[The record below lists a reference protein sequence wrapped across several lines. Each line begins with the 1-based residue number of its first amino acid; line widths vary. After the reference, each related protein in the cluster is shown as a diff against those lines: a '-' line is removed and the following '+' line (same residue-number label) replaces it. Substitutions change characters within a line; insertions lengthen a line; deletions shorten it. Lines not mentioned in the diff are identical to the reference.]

1 MKKIAT
7 FLTATL
13 IGAAAFGQK
22 PDSVFISIAQ
32 DTGRLE
38 QQQFANPYDAV
49 FGTYE
54 PTRWLFKLDVASLLP
69 AFMYLPG
76 DNGQNFDETGLRLDA
91 EYKISPAFSLN
102 ASYWLRF
109 SEASGLFRG
118 DGVYFQGHQFRLEPR
133 WYYNMPRRIREGR
146 SANNLSGN
154 YFGLELTQHLRSNNS
169 SFFNHRSAAVRF
181 GVQRRLFRYGYFDMS
196 YGIGV
201 RHYPQTVFYQER
213 TELFADAR
221 LGVGL
226 ALARPKSTSG
236 RKAEQCDVLQCF
248 REENRMWKLDL
259 FNLLRV
265 ARSSWIRGSLRPAV
279 EQKIGES
286 PFSVEAQL
294 RLDGGYVDGPM
305 VGKSSNF
312 GIGNH
317 LQLRYYYGLKKRIA
331 RGKSGNNLSGAYVAW
346 QGEWFQT
353 NNTLYG
359 KNSDG
364 IETKNTTTV
373 RQMHT
378 GPLWGIQ
385 HRIFD
390 KGFIDFNLGAAIGN
404 EKISNERDTYT
415 RHDLI
420 YIFSNLRIGLAF

>member
-1 MKKIAT
+1 MKIFTTT
-7 FLTATL
+7 FSTL
-13 IGAAAFGQK
+13 FTCVAAFCQNS
-22 PDSVFISIAQ
+22 DTTYITIAQ

-38 QQQFANPYDAV
+38 RQHLTTPYDAV

-54 PTRWLFKLDVASLLP
+54 PTRWLFKLDAASL
-69 AFMYLPG
+69 FSSFIYLPG

-109 SEASGLFRG
+109 GEVGSWLTGG
-118 DGVYFQGHQFRLEPR
+118 DIYFQGHQFRLEPR
-133 WYYNMPRRIREGR
+133 WYYNMPRRIQEGR

-154 YFGLELTQHLRSNNS
+154 YFGLELTQHLRVNNS
-169 SFFNHRSAAVRF
+169 TFFNHRSAAVRF
-181 GVQRRLFRYGYFDMS
+181 GIQKRLFRYGYFDMS
-196 YGIGV
+196 YGVGV
-201 RHYPQTVFYQER
+201 RNYPQTVFYRET

-226 ALARPKSTSG
+226 ALARPKSTPD

-265 ARSSWIRGSLRPAV
+265 ARTNWISVSLRPSV
-279 EQKIGES
+279 EQKIGAS
-286 PFSVEAQL
+286 QFSVEAQL
-294 RLDGGYVDGPM
+294 RLDGSYVDAT
-305 VGKSSNF
+305 KSSTL

-331 RGKSGNNLSGAYVAW
+331 RGKSGNNLSGAYIAW
-346 QGEWFQT
+346 QGEWFQNHT
-353 NNTLYG
+353 TLHG

-364 IETKNTTTV
+364 IETKHTTSV

-390 KGFIDFNLGAAIGN
+390 KGFVDFNIGAAMGN
-404 EKISNERDTYT
+404 EKIANEWSTNT
-415 RHDLI
+415 RYNLI

>member
-7 FLTATL
+7 IFIATL
-13 IGAAAFGQK
+13 TCAAASGQK
-22 PDSVFISIAQ
+22 PDSVFVSIAQ

-38 QQQFANPYDAV
+38 QQQFASPYDAV

-54 PTRWLFKLDVASLLP
+54 PARWLFKLDAASLLP

-109 SEASGLFRG
+109 GEVGSWLSGG
-118 DGVYFQGHQFRLEPR
+118 DIYFQGHQFRLEPR
-133 WYYNMPRRIREGR
+133 WYYNMSRRIQEGR

-154 YFGLELTQHLRSNNS
+154 YFGLELTQHLRVNNS
-169 SFFNHRSAAVRF
+169 TFFNHRSAAVRF

-196 YGIGV
+196 YGVGV
-201 RHYPQTVFYQER
+201 RNYSQTVYHR
-213 TELFADAR
+213 GLTELFADAR

-226 ALARPKSTSG
+226 ALARPKSTPG

-265 ARSSWIRGSLRPAV
+265 ARTNWISVSLRPAV

-294 RLDGGYVDGPM
+294 RLDGSYIDAT
-305 VGKSSNF
+305 KSSTF

-317 LQLRYYYGLKKRIA
+317 LQVRYYYGLKKRIA
-331 RGKSGNNLSGAYVAW
+331 HGKSGNNLSGAYVAW
-346 QGEWFQT
+346 QGEWFQNHT
-353 NNTLYG
+353 ILHG

-364 IETKNTTTV
+364 IETKHTTSV
-373 RQMHT
+373 RQIHT

-390 KGFIDFNLGAAIGN
+390 KGFVDFNIGAGMGN
-404 EKISNERDTYT
+404 QKLSSELYNHTMSDI
-415 RHDLI
+415 
-420 YIFSNLRIGLAF
+420 IFINSNLRIGLAF

>member
-1 MKKIAT
+1 MKIFTTT
-7 FLTATL
+7 FSTL
-13 IGAAAFGQK
+13 FACVVAFCQNS
-22 PDSVFISIAQ
+22 DTTFITIAQ

-38 QQQFANPYDAV
+38 RQQLTTPYDAV

-54 PTRWLFKLDVASLLP
+54 PTRWLFKLDAASL
-69 AFMYLPG
+69 FSSFIYLPG
-76 DNGQNFDETGLRLDA
+76 DNGQNFDDTGLRLDA

-109 SEASGLFRG
+109 GEVGSWLTGG
-118 DGVYFQGHQFRLEPR
+118 DISFQGHQFRLEPR

-154 YFGLELTQHLRSNNS
+154 YFGLELTQHLREYNS
-169 SFFNHRSAAVRF
+169 TFFNHRSAAVRF
-181 GVQRRLFRYGYFDMS
+181 GIQKRLFRYGYFDMS
-196 YGIGV
+196 YGVGV
-201 RHYPQTVFYQER
+201 RNHPQTVFYR
-213 TELFADAR
+213 GATELFADAR

-226 ALARPKSTSG
+226 ALARPKSLPG
-236 RKAEQCDVLQCF
+236 RKAEQCGVLQCF

-265 ARSSWIRGSLRPAV
+265 ARTNWISVSLRPSV

-294 RLDGGYVDGPM
+294 RLDGGYVDAT
-305 VGKSSNF
+305 KSSTF

-317 LQLRYYYGLKKRIA
+317 LQGRYYYGLKRRIA
-331 RGKSGNNLSGAYVAW
+331 QGKSGNNLSGAYLAW
-346 QGEWFQT
+346 HGEWFQT
-353 NNTLYG
+353 HTTLHG

-364 IETKNTTTV
+364 IETKHTTTV

-390 KGFIDFNLGAAIGN
+390 KGFIDFNIGAGIGN
-404 EKISNERDTYT
+404 QKLSSESYNHT
-415 RHDLI
+415 RNDI
-420 YIFSNLRIGLAF
+420 IFIHSNLRIGLAF